1 LTDRLPSGS
10 NSALGLSTCRS
21 IVNQAGG
28 TVDAENEPGDSAVF
42 RVLLPHSRLDADIRA
57 KASA

>member
-10 NSALGLSTCRS
+10 DSALGLSTCRS

-28 TVDAENEPGDSAVF
+28 TVEVESEPGDGAVF
-42 RVLLPHSRLDADIRA
+42 RVLLPRSRLDADIRA
-57 KASA
+57 TASA